1 MLDNISYNY
10 AEGRAVEIES
20 NDDDDDDGNNSVSM
34 SRAELSDMLCQQ
46 IEIARLQYGNPQLA
60 LDFPERLR
68 SYRMQKRL
76 PQISILPS
84 N

>member
-10 AEGRAVEIES
+10 AEGRVLEIES
-20 NDDDDDDGNNSVSM
+20 NDDDDDGNNSVSM

-46 IEIARLQYGNPQLA
+46 IEIARLQYGHPQLA

-68 SYRMQKRL
+68 SYRMQNRL